1 MKQAKVIGR
10 VFCSRQCC
18 GMDAKTMLLIQP
30 LDWDTD
36 KPAGEPLVAADTV
49 GAGAGET
56 VFFVASR
63 EAIMAFEG
71 WEVGET
77 AVRCPTG
84 MDVWKGCPETSVKSN
99 LPPVDAAIVGIIDG
113 KSVRL

>member
-18 GMDAKTMLLIQP
+18 GMESKTLLLIQP
-30 LDWDTD
+30 LDWETD
-36 KPAGEPLVAADTV
+36 HPSGEPLVAGDTV

-63 EAIMAFEG
+63 EAIAAFEG
-71 WEVGET
+71 WEGET
-77 AVRCPTG
+77 AVG
-84 MDVWKGCPETSVKSN
+84 AV

-113 KSVRL
+113 KNIKN

>member
-1 MKQAKVIGR
+1 
-10 VFCSRQCC
+10 
-18 GMDAKTMLLIQP
+18 MLLIQP

-36 KPAGEPLVAADTV
+36 NPVGEPLVAADTV
-49 GAGAGET
+49 GAGSGET

-71 WEVGET
+71 WEG
-77 AVRCPTG
+77 
-84 MDVWKGCPETSVKSN
+84 ETSVKSN